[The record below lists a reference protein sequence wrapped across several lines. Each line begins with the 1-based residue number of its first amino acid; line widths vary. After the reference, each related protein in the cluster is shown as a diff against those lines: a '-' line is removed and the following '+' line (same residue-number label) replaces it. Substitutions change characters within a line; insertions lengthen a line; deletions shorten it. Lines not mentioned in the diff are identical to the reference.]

1 MTMVMTV
8 GLLALLVT
16 HSSGGFIPS
25 VARSTA
31 ARYIAQFTMSTVHLY
46 KKEEEKIN
54 KLEGNE
60 STTSMFITQENEKRP
75 YQSKLFTTS
84 FLSSSFFFQ
93 IFFFILPKRFLRIP
107 TIFVLHLRRPQQQRY
122 SIVR

>member
-1 MTMVMTV
+1 MTV

-93 IFFFILPKRFLRIP
+93 IFFLFYQKGFYGFRPSSCFTYGGPNSSVIPLFDKRG
-107 TIFVLHLRRPQQQRY
+107 
-122 SIVR
+122 